1 MKRPIVF
8 PFFGAVAILAYL
20 SVASQAAVIQ
30 QPVTIQTV
38 AVGSPGNAS
47 QPTTGYGAVPYNY
60 GIGTYD
66 VTNAQYAAFLNAKAS
81 AADPYGLW
89 NPSMAPGG
97 FEAAIARS
105 GSGPYSYSV
114 KSGYVNKPVV
124 YVSLYDA
131 VRFVNWLQ
139 NGQGNGDTE
148 SGTYTIVGGGHNSG
162 DVLLPDV
169 TTRTLWAN
177 TNSFHWLLPSQN
189 EWYKAAYYNAPSAT
203 YYAYPFQQSNS
214 PPAAAAPPGNT
225 NSGNFVEAAFN
236 YDGTGSNLTDV
247 GAYGKSLSPFGSY
260 DMGGDVFQWND
271 TVVGGTEFGA
281 RGGSWGTGPGASAA
295 LILGNANGNVPSA
308 DFFDVGFRIAS
319 VGRVPEPSTAFLAA
333 LAFGVIW
340 LGRMWFK
347 PSA

>member
-1 MKRPIVF
+1 MKRIFAPLCLF
-8 PFFGAVAILAYL
+8 CATSLLAPS
-20 SVASQAAVIQ
+20 SVAANIIA
-30 QPVTIQTV
+30 PVTIQTV
-38 AVGSPGNAS
+38 PVGSQGNTAE
-47 QPTTGYGAVPYNY
+47 PTTGYGAVPYNY
-60 GIGTYD
+60 SIGAYD
-66 VTNAQYAAFLNAKAS
+66 VTNTQYVAFLNAKAS

-89 NPSMAPGG
+89 NPSMTPGS
-97 FEAAIARS
+97 FEGAIARS
-105 GSGPYSYSV
+105 GSGPYSFSV
-114 KSGYVNKPVV
+114 KAGYANKPVI

-148 SGTYTIVGGGHNSG
+148 NGTYTISGGGYNSG
-162 DVLLPDV
+162 DVLGPDV

-177 TNSFHWLLPSQN
+177 TNSFHWLLPGQN
-189 EWYKAAYYNAPSAT
+189 EWYKAAYYNATSAT

-214 PPAAAAPPGNT
+214 PPAAVAPPGNT

-260 DMGGDVFQWND
+260 DMGGDVSQWND
-271 TVVGGTEFGA
+271 TRIGGGYGV

-295 LILGNANGNVPSA
+295 SILGNANGNVPSA
-308 DFFDVGFRIAS
+308 DFFDVGFRVAS
-319 VGRVPEPSTAFLAA
+319 VGQVPEPSTAFLAA

-340 LGRMWFK
+340 LGRKRFK